1 MNNERNSKIEDILN
15 SLDGSQKI
23 KAPDFFYTRLK
34 ARMERELLPA
44 AAKRPWILRPAYA
57 IGILL
62 LVLGINAAILL
73 RGTDNTETTTDDSM
87 QTIASEYSLNDNT
100 ILYDLASEK

>member
-62 LVLGINAAILL
+62 LVLGINAAVLL